1 MKLDLNNIPT
11 YIIILLVGIVLSI
24 ITIKLIKK
32 EKTKSIIDK
41 IIYILYILIVV
52 ISLQKIIFKDN
63 RMLFFYFYKVSSGS
77 MEKTLHVNDYILV
90 MESNNYKAGDIITFR
105 NNKNKI
111 ITHRIVSVNNNEI
124 VTKGD
129 ANLNVDKTIYKDQ
142 IIGKV
147 ILHGLFLNLY
157 MDYIGYIIIVYSTSY
172 IVIGLFKQKE

>member
-1 MKLDLNNIPT
+1 
-11 YIIILLVGIVLSI
+11 
-24 ITIKLIKK
+24 
-32 EKTKSIIDK
+32 
-41 IIYILYILIVV
+41 
-52 ISLQKIIFKDN
+52 
-63 RMLFFYFYKVSSGS
+63 MLFFYFYKVSSGS